1 MNQKLT
7 SEIYCN
13 VFLYFSNTN
22 EMLPPIPSK
31 RIFSSEPLYSRRPSN
46 QTETNRQSSSS
57 DSRDSNEWHRPMR
70 PASKNVVEINHV
82 GDAMTAVIQDS
93 TTSSS
98 EDQSP
103 KVTRSA
109 TVQAIQQIL
118 PYEPRRHSQ
127 PVIVTKPI
135 SVSSTS
141 ATMSAESESELVMAT
156 KTRDLSPA
164 IITQT
169 VQTGSAYRFVFQ
181 DKIHIFITK
190 VLFAE

>member
-1 MNQKLT
+1 MILT
-7 SEIYCN
+7 VISYITQICC
-13 VFLYFSNTN
+13 LYFSNKH

-46 QTETNRQSSSS
+46 QTEINRQSSSS
-57 DSRDSNEWHRPMR
+57 DSRDSQEWHRPVR
-70 PASKNVVEINHV
+70 PASKNVVEIGHV
-82 GDAMTAVIQDS
+82 GDAMVAVIQDS
-93 TTSSS
+93 STSSS

-109 TVQAIQQIL
+109 TVQQPIQEVL
-118 PYEPRRHSQ
+118 PYEQRRHSQ
-127 PVIVTKPI
+127 PVIITKSI

-141 ATMSAESESELVMAT
+141 ATMSAESESDLVLAT

-169 VQTGSAYRFVFQ
+169 VQTGPAYRYYEF
-181 DKIHIFITK
+181 
-190 VLFAE
+190 